1 MGKNF
6 WGVMGS
12 LVAIIVALRLLNRA
26 DVFITAIGALVL
38 SPLGWLVGILLEAI
52 FIELK
57 KLF

>member
-12 LVAIIVALRLLNRA
+12 LVAIIVALRLLNGS
-26 DVFITAIGALVL
+26 DIFITAIGALVL

>member
-1 MGKNF
+1 
-6 WGVMGS
+6 MGS
-12 LVAIIVALRLLNRA
+12 LVAIIVALRLLNGA